1 MDLPPVPKELTPEE
15 YKIVDDFKKNSK
27 YFDRFNTYTIKDG
40 KAVVVVDALQE
51 RLNKCGSDEVFP
63 LNILDLDDEDKES
76 LTPSATEELANKKLY
91 GKNEIMELLQCGNQK
106 ALNFLKLL
114 FQMKYAIKVGKS
126 YLVKS
131 EDFDRFFD
139 DFKGQE
145 IVI

>member
-15 YKIVDDFKKNSK
+15 SKIVDDVRENGK
-27 YFDRFNTYTIKDG
+27 YVDRFNTYTIKDG

-51 RLNKCGSDEVFP
+51 RLIKCDLDEVFSIN
-63 LNILDLDDEDKES
+63 LFDLDDDDKES
-76 LTPSATEELANKKLY
+76 LTSSATEELANKKLY

-106 ALNFLKLL
+106 ALNSLKLL

-126 YLVKS
+126 YLIKA

>member
-1 MDLPPVPKELTPEE
+1 MNIPPNPLRQLTPEE
-15 YKIVDDFKKNSK
+15 AQTIRELQKNMTEMDKFKI
-27 YFDRFNTYTIKDG
+27 YTIKDG
-40 KAVVVVDALQE
+40 KVVQVNEIKDRFVEMEFANLIPSNAFELEDEEL
-51 RLNKCGSDEVFP
+51 LPPDEV
-63 LNILDLDDEDKES
+63 N
-76 LTPSATEELANKKLY
+76 ELANKKLY
-91 GKNEIMELLQCGNQK
+91 GKNEIMLLLGCGDQK

-126 YLVKS
+126 YLIKS

>member
-15 YKIVDDFKKNSK
+15 YNIVDDFKKNSK